1 LSVAD
6 DAGQRAIHLDDGYFC
21 RHRLFLVLD
30 REKAG
35 LILFPHFITP
45 PLINYSR
52 LQTVLNTYLPNLV
65 FPFFEV

>member
-1 LSVAD
+1 MAD

-35 LILFPHFITP
+35 LTLFPQFITP
-45 PLINYSR
+45 PLIVYSR
-52 LQTVLNTYLPNLV
+52 LQTVLNTYLPIFV
-65 FPFFEV
+65 FPFLEV